1 MYITRSLGYCPS
13 EAEIQEVLRDME
25 DPQQMGFIQYERFY
39 PVISKIIVQRKF
51 QLNQPEELLRAF
63 EVLDSER
70 KGHLTIEEIK
80 RYFTQYGEPFEA
92 DEIEELLNAAVN
104 QNTMKIMYRTFLYH
118 LVIDD
123 DQKLL
128 KK

>member
-1 MYITRSLGYCPS
+1 
-13 EAEIQEVLRDME
+13 ME

-70 KGHLTIEEIK
+70 KGH
-80 RYFTQYGEPFEA
+80 
-92 DEIEELLNAAVN
+92 
-104 QNTMKIMYRTFLYH
+104 
-118 LVIDD
+118 
-123 DQKLL
+123 
-128 KK
+128 

>member
-1 MYITRSLGYCPS
+1 
-13 EAEIQEVLRDME
+13 ME

-70 KGHLTIEEIK
+70 KAHLTIEEIK